1 MTTGTYR
8 GVRYCRKPICE
19 VFPHLG
25 KALWW
30 FVDDGSHFKTLRDLR
45 RFVDEKEHGNV

>member
-8 GVRYCRKPICE
+8 GVRYYRRPIGE

-30 FVDDGSHFKTLRDLR
+30 FVDDGSHFKTLRELR
-45 RFVDEKEHGNV
+45 TYIDRKQAA